1 MIKKFQA
8 ILGNAPNQ
16 KYFNTDFGQIKNLRE
31 LRHSLYSHGKKF
43 FNLHV
48 NQDENHF
55 ANWVEHVFEDKELA
69 TSLRNTNSFDK
80 TLKVIDNRI
89 RYAELWL
96 NHNRKDELLYNFAVN
111 LSPVTNEFKPAHHVF
126 ETLSNHNLDHVN
138 FVMNRPTS
146 WKSDF
151 RPQRLGLLRLLE
163 YKPKE
168 KTMSFFDRF
177 FKKE

>member
-55 ANWVEHVFEDKELA
+55 ANWVEHVFEDKE
-69 TSLRNTNSFDK
+69 FDD
-80 TLKVIDNRI
+80 VSVGDVEGSI
-89 RYAELWL
+89 R
-96 NHNRKDELLYNFAVN
+96 
-111 LSPVTNEFKPAHHVF
+111 P
-126 ETLSNHNLDHVN
+126 
-138 FVMNRPTS
+138 M
-146 WKSDF
+146 
-151 RPQRLGLLRLLE
+151 
-163 YKPKE
+163 KE
-168 KTMSFFDRF
+168 
-177 FKKE
+177 